1 MQTNQTIYINFNH
14 INNMGL
20 YGIYGSHTTEACPL
34 NNAETRKLV
43 LEHGP
48 KIVEEASKQNIKIIN
63 QYHSGLEHTFLWV
76 VEANDAHL
84 IQSFFATNVAKSN
97 ALKIVPLITFSDVI
111 EHCKKLEHF

>member
-1 MQTNQTIYINFNH
+1 
-14 INNMGL
+14 MGL

-34 NNAETRKLV
+34 NSAETRKLV

-48 KIVEEASKQNIKIIN
+48 KIVEEANKQNIKIIN

-84 IQSFFATNVAKSN
+84 VQSFFTTSYLSKIN
-97 ALKIVPLITFSDVI
+97 ALKIVPLITYSDVI
-111 EHCKKLEHF
+111 EHCKKL

>member
-1 MQTNQTIYINFNH
+1 
-14 INNMGL
+14 MGL

-34 NNAETRKLV
+34 NNAETRQLV

-63 QYHSGLEHTFLWV
+63 QYHSALEHTFLWV

-84 IQSFFATNVAKSN
+84 VQSFFTTSYLSKIN
-97 ALKIVPLITFSDVI
+97 ALKIVPLITYSDVI
-111 EHCKKLEHF
+111 EHCKKL

>member
-1 MQTNQTIYINFNH
+1 
-14 INNMGL
+14 MGL
-20 YGIYGSHTTEACPL
+20 YEIYGSHTTEACPL

-84 IQSFFATNVAKSN
+84 IQSFFATNVGKSN
-97 ALKIVPLITFSDVI
+97 SLKIVPLITYYDVL
-111 EHCKKLEHF
+111 EQCKKLGHF

>member
-1 MQTNQTIYINFNH
+1 
-14 INNMGL
+14 MGL

-48 KIVEEASKQNIKIIN
+48 KIVEEASKINIKIIN

-84 IQSFFATNVAKSN
+84 VQSFFTTSYLSKIN
-97 ALKIVPLITFSDVI
+97 ALKIVPLITYSDVI
-111 EHCKKLEHF
+111 EHCKKL

>member
-1 MQTNQTIYINFNH
+1 
-14 INNMGL
+14 MGL

-34 NNAETRKLV
+34 NNPETRKLV

-84 IQSFFATNVAKSN
+84 VQSFLTTSYLSKIN
-97 ALKIVPLITFSDVI
+97 ALTIVPLITYNDVI
-111 EHCKKLEHF
+111 EHCKKL

>member
-1 MQTNQTIYINFNH
+1 
-14 INNMGL
+14 MGL

-48 KIVEEASKQNIKIIN
+48 KIVEEASKLNIKIIN
-63 QYHSGLEHTFLWV
+63 QYHSALEHTFLWV

-84 IQSFFATNVAKSN
+84 VQSFFTTSYLSEIN
-97 ALKIVPLITFSDVI
+97 ALKIVPLITYSDVI
-111 EHCKKLEHF
+111 EHCKKL

>member
-1 MQTNQTIYINFNH
+1 
-14 INNMGL
+14 MGL

-48 KIVEEASKQNIKIIN
+48 KIVEEANKQNIKIIN
-63 QYHSGLEHTFLWV
+63 QYHSALEHTFLWV

-84 IQSFFATNVAKSN
+84 VQSFFTTSYLSKIN
-97 ALKIVPLITFSDVI
+97 ALKIVPLITYSDVI
-111 EHCKKLEHF
+111 EHCKKL

>member
-1 MQTNQTIYINFNH
+1 
-14 INNMGL
+14 MGL

-84 IQSFFATNVAKSN
+84 VQSFFTTSYLSKIN
-97 ALKIVPLITFSDVI
+97 ALKIVPLITYSDVI
-111 EHCKKLEHF
+111 EKCKKL

>member
-1 MQTNQTIYINFNH
+1 
-14 INNMGL
+14 MGL

-48 KIVEEASKQNIKIIN
+48 KIIEEASKLNIKIIN
-63 QYHSGLEHTFLWV
+63 QYHSALEHTFVWV

-84 IQSFFATNVAKSN
+84 VQSFFTTSYLSEIN
-97 ALKIVPLITFSDVI
+97 ALKIVPLITYSDVI
-111 EHCKKLEHF
+111 EHCKKL